1 MRPMDSHTH
10 YYWDDPQYAVS
21 QLDRYQY
28 SHLTILGLP
37 GDLLSNIQAMMA
49 KNARPEQVF
58 TFGCLMYAEGL
69 QPTPESHKAQLQM
82 LMDAGFDGWKIIETK
97 PTTYT
102 AVGRIPLDS
111 DIFEPAFALAEE
123 KQFPITWHCGDP
135 ATFWDEEAC
144 PDWAKENGWFYDD
157 TFPTLQELYRQV
169 ETVLDRHPGLL
180 VTLAHMYFTSDDIHH
195 AKYMLDRHPNLRLDL
210 CPGTE
215 MYENFVKAPEIW
227 HDFFVKYQDRLIFG
241 TDRIGDPHDK
251 NDVTNDWNVDV
262 VLKSIFATG
271 PVHFH
276 SVQGTALGVPDE
288 LKDKIFALNYAA
300 RVGTKP
306 RALNKAAF
314 ITYAQWL
321 MPYMC
326 EEKQI
331 RCKEMLQKLQ
341 AE

>member
-144 PDWAKENGWFYDD
+144 LDWAKENGWFGASGY
-157 TFPTLQELYRQV
+157 TCEFARMPYAAFLPILQDEDFQFVTEEELPEGYRPGELY
-169 ETVLDRHPGLL
+169 
-180 VTLAHMYFTSDDIHH
+180 F
-195 AKYMLDRHPNLRLDL
+195 
-210 CPGTE
+210 
-215 MYENFVKAPEIW
+215 
-227 HDFFVKYQDRLIFG
+227 
-241 TDRIGDPHDK
+241 
-251 NDVTNDWNVDV
+251 
-262 VLKSIFATG
+262 
-271 PVHFH
+271 
-276 SVQGTALGVPDE
+276 
-288 LKDKIFALNYAA
+288 
-300 RVGTKP
+300 
-306 RALNKAAF
+306 
-314 ITYAQWL
+314 
-321 MPYMC
+321 
-326 EEKQI
+326 
-331 RCKEMLQKLQ
+331 
-341 AE
+341 